1 MTFVDYIMLAGL
13 LCFCGFISYTAGQ
26 IADAIHSILH
36 DWGYMSRYLP
46 DGYVDYATYNI
57 KEVLQFLQQLL
68 GIISESWWIKWHIP
82 KR

>member
-1 MTFVDYIMLAGL
+1 MITNIEYFQLFALITGCA
-13 LCFCGFISYTAGQ
+13 FITYTVHEIGN
-26 IADAIHSILH
+26 AIHSMLN

-68 GIISESWWIKWHIP
+68 GIISESW
-82 KR
+82 